1 AQACPRAARGAQ
13 TPQWRTRASTRTL
26 RGADELAFDTD
37 KEENLSYRSQTLES
51 VKHHLKPN
59 RQRSVGPRHRMAS
72 NDGGLIVW
80 TQAWLRLLRAVES
93 RPDGSAG
100 VVAVDAP
107 LIGDGANN
115 VKAVV

>member
-1 AQACPRAARGAQ
+1 
-13 TPQWRTRASTRTL
+13 
-26 RGADELAFDTD
+26 
-37 KEENLSYRSQTLES
+37 
-51 VKHHLKPN
+51 
-59 RQRSVGPRHRMAS
+59 MAS

-107 LIGDGANN
+107 LIDDGANN
-115 VKAVV
+115 VKAVVPDRIDHSLVPGTAVVFDFDPRV